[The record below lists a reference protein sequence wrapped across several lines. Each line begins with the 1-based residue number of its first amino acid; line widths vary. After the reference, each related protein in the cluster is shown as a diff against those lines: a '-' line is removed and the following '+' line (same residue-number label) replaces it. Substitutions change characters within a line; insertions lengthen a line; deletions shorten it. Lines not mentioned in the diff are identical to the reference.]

1 MKTFTYK
8 IKDDAGI
15 HARPAGLLVKRAEKF
30 ESEIEVILNGKTA
43 DAKRL
48 FSLMSLGAAKGD
60 EISVKISG
68 SDEDAAEAELSS
80 FFSENL

>member
-30 ESEIEVILNGKTA
+30 ESEIEVNLNGKTA

-48 FSLMSLGAAKGD
+48 FSLMSLGAVKGD
-60 EISVKISG
+60 EIGVKISG
-68 SDEDAAEAELSS
+68 GDEDAAEAELLS

>member
-30 ESEIEVILNGKTA
+30 ESEIEVNLNGKTA

-60 EISVKISG
+60 EISGKISG
-68 SDEDAAEAELSS
+68 GDEDAAEAELSS